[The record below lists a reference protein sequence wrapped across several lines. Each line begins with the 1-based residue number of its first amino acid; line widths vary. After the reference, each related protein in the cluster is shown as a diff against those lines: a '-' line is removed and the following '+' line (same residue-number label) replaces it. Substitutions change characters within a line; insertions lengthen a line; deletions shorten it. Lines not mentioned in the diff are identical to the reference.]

1 MKYKKNVKLGRIKN
15 KVLLLNAVAFAI
27 FIKILFKLNIIIMAT
42 KNKVL

>member
-15 KVLLLNAVAFAI
+15 KVLLLKVVVVAI
-27 FIKILFKLNIIIMAT
+27 FIKILFKLNIIIIPT